1 MKSTSTSEISTS
13 KISTSEIQQNIDL
26 LKELSSSSLCKLEGW
41 STPIEEAIWH
51 LEDYLLALEH
61 IEKQKEEIY
70 KQNAL
75 LGELLSK
82 ET

>member
-1 MKSTSTSEISTS
+1 MKSTSTS

-26 LKELSSSSLCKLEGW
+26 LNELSSSSLCKLEGW

-82 ET
+82 GNIGKV

>member
-1 MKSTSTSEISTS
+1 MNTGSVVSTSV
-13 KISTSEIQQNIDL
+13 IQQNIAL
-26 LKELSSSSLCKLEGW
+26 LKELSRSSLCKLEGW

>member
-1 MKSTSTSEISTS
+1 MQNTSRN
-13 KISTSEIQQNIDL
+13 KIKVSEIQQNIDL
-26 LKELSSSSLCKLEGW
+26 LKELSSSSICMLEGW

-61 IEKQKEEIY
+61 IENQKEEIY
-70 KQNAL
+70 KQNVL
-75 LGELLSK
+75 IGELLSK

>member
-1 MKSTSTSEISTS
+1 MNTGSVVSTSV
-13 KISTSEIQQNIDL
+13 IQQNIDL
-26 LKELSSSSLCKLEGW
+26 LKELSSSSICMFEGW
-41 STPIEEAIWH
+41 STPVEEAIWH

-70 KQNAL
+70 KQNVL

-82 ET
+82 VNEANEAKV